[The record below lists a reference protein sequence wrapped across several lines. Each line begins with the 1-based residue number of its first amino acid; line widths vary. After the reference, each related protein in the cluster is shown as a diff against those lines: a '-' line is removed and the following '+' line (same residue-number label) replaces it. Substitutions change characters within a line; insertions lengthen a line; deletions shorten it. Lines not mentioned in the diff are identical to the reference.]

1 MVMLLRKDTNLDK
14 WVQDE
19 KEDIK
24 LALDVLSWMCIFNK
38 NEVSMRLEINLDLEK
53 AHVFP

>member
-1 MVMLLRKDTNLDK
+1 M
-14 WVQDE
+14 QDE
-19 KEDIK
+19 KEEIS
-24 LALDVLSWMCIFNK
+24 LALDVLSWMCTFKK